1 MSKIS
6 QAYSGNPLHSRWT
19 DDQPSIETACAILK
33 VSHFLAA
40 PRGIAYA
47 KRCLDTVGSLP
58 AVQRL
63 VLGFNYG
70 FDSWIK
76 MAFDELMLVPVNDIS
91 KEDEAMI
98 GWAAFRALA
107 KAQLQVMDARLN
119 LAVRVPAVNHCNECS
134 VHGFCQG
141 EWAKMWTSMDGVLGA
156 LIKEELPGSQILEK
170 LPTFYRGGMNSE
182 CHRRT
187 CDGLKGSVD
196 KLSILREEEE
206 LIDKAVEE
214 LMSSAGIPSSK

>member
-1 MSKIS
+1 MIPESEVPRSGWYERRSSSGAVPAAGCLGDREIS
-6 QAYSGNPLHSRWT
+6 ALRVPARRNRLCKALPGRGW
-19 DDQPSIETACAILK
+19 QPACSSA
-33 VSHFLAA
+33 
-40 PRGIAYA
+40 
-47 KRCLDTVGSLP
+47 
-58 AVQRL
+58 
-63 VLGFNYG
+63 LGFNYG

-76 MAFDELMLVPVNDIS
+76 MAFDELMLVPVNNIS
-91 KEDEAMI
+91 TEDNAMI
-98 GWAAFRALA
+98 GWPAFRALA
-107 KAQLQVMDARLN
+107 KAQLQVMDAWLN
-119 LAVRVPAVNHCNECS
+119 LAVCVPVVNHCNECY
-134 VHGFCQG
+134 VHSFCQG

-170 LPTFYRGGMNSE
+170 LPTFYCSGMNSE

-214 LMSSAGIPSSK
+214 LMSSTGIPSSK